1 MNNEIINKLQFHK
14 GMRCLLLGGRPING
28 QRHEVYNKLIA
39 CGITD
44 AEKLY
49 DKLVE
54 LDSPL
59 YWGKSKADFASEFN
73 SYLND
78 ESDDGE
84 GLSPTSRARRG
95 D

>member
-14 GMRCLLLGGRPING
+14 GARALMIGGRIIDG
-28 QRHEVYNKLIA
+28 QRHEVYTKLTA

-59 YWGKSKADFASEFN
+59 YWGFTKEAFVAEYNK
-73 SYLND
+73 YLSN
-78 ESDDGE
+78 ESDDGN

>member
-1 MNNEIINKLQFHK
+1 MIEKLQFHK
-14 GMRCLLLGGRPING
+14 GARALMIGGRIIDG

-39 CGITD
+39 CGIKD

-59 YWGKSKADFASEFN
+59 YWGKSKEAFASEFN
-73 SYLND
+73 SYLHD
-78 ESDDGE
+78 EDDGE

-95 D
+95 E

>member
-1 MNNEIINKLQFHK
+1 MNNEIINKLGFHK
-14 GMRCLLLGGRPING
+14 GARALMIGGRIIDG
-28 QRHEVYNKLIA
+28 QRHEVYNKLVSF
-39 CGITD
+39 GVTD

-73 SYLND
+73 SYLHD
-78 ESDDGE
+78 EDDGE

>member
-1 MNNEIINKLQFHK
+1 MINKLDFHK
-14 GMRCLLLGGRPING
+14 GFGALMLNGRVIDG
-28 QRHEVYNKLIA
+28 QRHEVYTKLIS
-39 CGITD
+39 CGIKD

-59 YWGKSKADFASEFN
+59 YWGFTKEAFVAEYNK
-73 SYLND
+73 YLGD

-84 GLSPTSRARRG
+84 GLSASSRARRG
-95 D
+95 E

>member
-1 MNNEIINKLQFHK
+1 MENKIEKLGFHK
-14 GMRCLLLGGRPING
+14 GMRCLLLGGRAIQG
-28 QRHEVYNKLIA
+28 QRHEVYLQLIA
-39 CGITD
+39 SGIKD

-59 YWGKSKADFASEFN
+59 YWGFTKEAFVADYN
-73 SYLND
+73 SYLHD
-78 ESDDGE
+78 EDDGE

-95 D
+95 E

>member
-1 MNNEIINKLQFHK
+1 MEEKINNLGFHK
-14 GMRCLLLGGRPING
+14 GMRALMLGGRIIDG
-28 QRHEVYNKLIA
+28 QRHEVYTKLIS
-39 CGITD
+39 CGIKD

-59 YWGKSKADFASEFN
+59 YWGFTKEAFVADYN
-73 SYLND
+73 SYLHD
-78 ESDDGE
+78 EDDGE

-95 D
+95 E

>member
-14 GMRCLLLGGRPING
+14 GARALMIGGRIIDG
-28 QRHEVYNKLIA
+28 QRHEVYNKLISF
-39 CGITD
+39 GIRD

-59 YWGKSKADFASEFN
+59 YWGFTKEAFVAGYNE
-73 SYLND
+73 YLGND
-78 ESDDGE
+78 SDDGE
-84 GLSPTSRARRG
+84 GLSPTSRSRRG
-95 D
+95 E

>member
-1 MNNEIINKLQFHK
+1 MIEKLQFHK
-14 GMRCLLLGGRPING
+14 GARALMIGGRIIDG
-28 QRHEVYNKLIA
+28 QRHEVYNLLVA

-59 YWGKSKADFASEFN
+59 YWGFTKEAFVAEYNK
-73 SYLND
+73 YLSN
-78 ESDDGE
+78 ESDDGN

>member
-1 MNNEIINKLQFHK
+1 MIEKLQFHK
-14 GMRCLLLGGRPING
+14 GARALMIGGRIIDG
-28 QRHEVYNKLIA
+28 QRHEVYVKLIA
-39 CGITD
+39 CGIKD

-95 D
+95 E

>member
-1 MNNEIINKLQFHK
+1 MENKLGFHK
-14 GMRCLLLGGRPING
+14 GMRCLLWGGRVIDG
-28 QRHEVYNKLIA
+28 QRHEVYTKLIS

-44 AEKLY
+44 AAKLY

-59 YWGKSKADFASEFN
+59 YWGKSKADFVAEYN
-73 SYLND
+73 SYIGG

-84 GLSPTSRARRG
+84 GLSASSRARRG
-95 D
+95 E

>member
-1 MNNEIINKLQFHK
+1 MESKIEKLQFHK
-14 GMRCLLLGGRPING
+14 GMRALMIGSRVITG
-28 QRHEVYNKLIA
+28 QKHEVFRTLIA
-39 CGITD
+39 YGIKD

-54 LDSPL
+54 LESPL
-59 YWGKSKADFASEFN
+59 YWGKTKAEFASEFN
-73 SYLND
+73 VYVKD

>member
-1 MNNEIINKLQFHK
+1 MIEKLQFHK
-14 GMRCLLLGGRPING
+14 GARALMIGGRIIDG
-28 QRHEVYNKLIA
+28 QRHEVYTKLIS
-39 CGITD
+39 CGIKD

-59 YWGKSKADFASEFN
+59 YWGFTKEAFVAEYNK
-73 SYLND
+73 YLSN
-78 ESDDGE
+78 ESDDGN

>member
-1 MNNEIINKLQFHK
+1 MIEKLQFHK
-14 GMRCLLLGGRPING
+14 GARALMIGGRIIDG

-59 YWGKSKADFASEFN
+59 YWGFTKEAFVAEYNK
-73 SYLND
+73 YLSN
-78 ESDDGE
+78 ESDDGN

>member
-1 MNNEIINKLQFHK
+1 MDNKINNLGFHK
-14 GMRCLLLGGRPING
+14 GARALMIGGRIIDG
-28 QRHEVYNKLIA
+28 QRHEVYIKLIRS
-39 CGITD
+39 GIKD

-54 LDSPL
+54 LDAPL
-59 YWGKSKADFASEFN
+59 YWGRTKEAFASEFN

-84 GLSPTSRARRG
+84 GLSASSRARRG
-95 D
+95 E

>member
-1 MNNEIINKLQFHK
+1 MIEKLQFHK
-14 GMRCLLLGGRPING
+14 GARALMVSGRLIDG
-28 QRHEVYNKLIA
+28 QRHEVYTKLIS
-39 CGITD
+39 CGIKD

-54 LDSPL
+54 LDPPL
-59 YWGKSKADFASEFN
+59 YWGFTKEAFVAEYNK
-73 SYLND
+73 YLND

-95 D
+95 E

>member
-1 MNNEIINKLQFHK
+1 MIEKLQFHK
-14 GMRCLLLGGRPING
+14 GMRALMIGNRVIQG
-28 QRHEVYNKLIA
+28 QRHEVYNKLISA
-39 CGITD
+39 GIRD

-59 YWGKSKADFASEFN
+59 YWGKSKADFVAEYN
-73 SYLND
+73 EYLGN

-95 D
+95 E

>member
-1 MNNEIINKLQFHK
+1 MIEKLQFHK
-14 GMRCLLLGGRPING
+14 GARALMIGGRIIDG
-28 QRHEVYNKLIA
+28 QRHEVYVKLIA
-39 CGITD
+39 CGIKD

-59 YWGKSKADFASEFN
+59 YWGFTKEAFVAEYNK
-73 SYLND
+73 YLSN
-78 ESDDGE
+78 ESDDGN